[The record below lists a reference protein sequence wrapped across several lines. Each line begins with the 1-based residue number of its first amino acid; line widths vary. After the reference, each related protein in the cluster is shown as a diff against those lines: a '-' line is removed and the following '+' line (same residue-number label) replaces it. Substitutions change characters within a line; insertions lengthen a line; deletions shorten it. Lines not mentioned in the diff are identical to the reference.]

1 MSQIEIR
8 RVALLAAEERLAAA
22 MVRTVDGSRALL
34 AAQDL
39 VAQMEDLVARMEA
52 VKKALE
58 EHQLLELAAVQKAIH
73 ELGEA
78 ET

>member
-1 MSQIEIR
+1 MSQIEIKR
-8 RVALLAAEERLAAA
+8 AALLAAEDRLAAA
-22 MVRTVDGSRALL
+22 MVRTVDGSRALV

-39 VAQMEDLVARMEA
+39 VAQMEA
-52 VKKALE
+52 VKNALE

>member
-1 MSQIEIR
+1 MMSQIEIKR
-8 RVALLAAEERLAAA
+8 AALLAAEERLAAT
-22 MVRTVDGSRALL
+22 MVRTVDASRALL

-39 VAQMEDLVARMEA
+39 VARTEA

-58 EHQLLELAAVQKAIH
+58 EYQLLELAAVQKAIH